1 MIRKRLEDANK
12 ELLTPG
18 NGRSGQPPAGADR
31 GDDGRSPSNQPAGSN
46 PPILGICTGGKWLDL
61 YSPGQFDL
69 QLINLPD
76 LRGSEERAEKLIE
89 SVLTKRYRDCF
100 FPGYLR
106 QRFEV
111 EQLSFAD
118 VRWRSWNQQLA
129 DALALSRAEGARQS
143 GAQRILN
150 AMGARR

>member
-12 ELLTPG
+12 ELLTPSS
-18 NGRSGQPPAGADR
+18 GRSGHPPANAGR
-31 GDDGRSPSNQPAGSN
+31 GDDGRSPSNLPAGSGQ
-46 PPILGICTGGKWLDL
+46 PILGICTGGKWLDF

-89 SVLTKRYRDCF
+89 SVLSKRYRDCF

-111 EQLSFAD
+111 ERLSFAD
-118 VRWRSWNQQLA
+118 VRYRSWNQELA
-129 DALALSRAEGARQS
+129 DSLAISRAEGARES
-143 GAQRILN
+143 NSQRILY